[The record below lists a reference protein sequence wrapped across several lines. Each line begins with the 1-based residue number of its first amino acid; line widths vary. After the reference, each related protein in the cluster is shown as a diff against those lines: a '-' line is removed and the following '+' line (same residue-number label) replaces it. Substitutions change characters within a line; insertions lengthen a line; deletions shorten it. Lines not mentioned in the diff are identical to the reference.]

1 MRRFISEVSHGILR
15 RPEICFFGTN
25 LSIAS
30 RILSRKKHQV
40 SSVVL
45 VVTLSWKVLFASLRK
60 SLILGQSAFLK
71 RNMDLVC
78 FFALLFW
85 LKANASNNKV
95 VVVADTRT
103 SGAADDGIWLR
114 SEEEF

>member
-40 SSVVL
+40 SSVVF
-45 VVTLSWKVLFASLRK
+45 VVKLSWKVLFASLRK
-60 SLILGQSAFLK
+60 SLIPGQSAFLK
-71 RNMDLVC
+71 RNMDLG
-78 FFALLFW
+78 FFALLFR